1 VSDRPDLRNRF
12 SRQQL
17 LLRAVPLPATLLL
30 LALVRTSGEQF
41 PLLLVLPALAL
52 AVLATALPDSSVGLF
67 LLLDLGVLWAQA
79 VPQRVDGVLLVA
91 MLDVLA
97 LHLAL
102 TLAAAGPPGA
112 VLPRSLLRTW
122 LLRSLAL
129 AGSGLLAWVV
139 ARLAAGADLR
149 PTAWA
154 MAGGLALVLAWAAVL
169 TVRLAGEEDP
179 GAG

>member
-1 VSDRPDLRNRF
+1 MNGRPDLRNRL

-17 LLRAVPLPATLLL
+17 LLRAVPVPATLVLL
-30 LALVRTSGEQF
+30 GLVRATGDQF
-41 PLLLVLPALAL
+41 SPLFVLPALAL

-67 LLLDLGVLWAQA
+67 LMLDLGALWLQS
-79 VPQRVDGVLLVA
+79 VPQRVDLVLLVA

-122 LLRSLAL
+122 LLRGLGL
-129 AGSGLLAWVV
+129 AGAGLLAWVAAWLV
-139 ARLAAGADLR
+139 ARAATG

-154 MAGGLALVLAWAAVL
+154 MAAGLVLVLVWGAVL
-169 TVRLAGEEDP
+169 TVRLAGEDP
-179 GAG
+179 EAG